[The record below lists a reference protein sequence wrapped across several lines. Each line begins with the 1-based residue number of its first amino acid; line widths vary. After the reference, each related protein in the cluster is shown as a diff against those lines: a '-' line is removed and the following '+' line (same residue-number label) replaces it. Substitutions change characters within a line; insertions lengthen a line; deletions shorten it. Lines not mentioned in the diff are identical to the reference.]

1 MTKRPSGTR
10 PPYAV
15 LSRHYDEAYASWR
28 VFLSIARD
36 ELFRKHRVRFAS
48 VLDVGA
54 GSGWQA
60 LELARRGARVVA
72 VEPVAS
78 FLPPLRRAAK
88 AAGLA
93 VDVRQGALPE
103 LPLEPG
109 ERFDLALATFDVLN
123 HLPSR
128 PLLGAALGSLA
139 GALRRGGHLLFD
151 VVTPETIG
159 LFPEHH
165 RVTRLASGI
174 LSAETAALDPDSGD
188 GILTRDWFL
197 PVKGAHGS
205 DRGDGGDTRDEE
217 TLYRHVRES
226 YREIAWQREEV
237 EEALDQAGF
246 AVRLFEDASG
256 WISLSP
262 PGARWLVLARRR

>member
-1 MTKRPSGTR
+1 MKKHPADSR

-15 LSRHYDEAYASWR
+15 LSRHYDEAYSAWR
-28 VFLSIARD
+28 TFLGVARD
-36 ELFRKHRVRFAS
+36 EVFRKHRVRFSS
-48 VLDVGA
+48 VLDAGA

-78 FLPPLRRAAK
+78 FLPPLRRKARAAS
-88 AAGLA
+88 LA
-93 VDVRQGALPE
+93 VEVRRGALPA

-123 HLPSR
+123 HLPAR
-128 PLLGAALGSLA
+128 ALLGAAFASLS

-151 VVTPETIG
+151 VVTPETLS

-165 RVTRLASGI
+165 RVTQLGSGI
-174 LSAETAALDPDSGD
+174 LSAETAALDPETGD
-188 GILTRDWFL
+188 GVLTRDWFL
-197 PVKGAHGS
+197 PVAGA
-205 DRGDGGDTRDEE
+205 GGAEPLFR
-217 TLYRHVRES
+217 RVRET
-226 YREIAWQREEV
+226 YREVAWEREEL
-237 EEALDQAGF
+237 EEALDGAGLSI
-246 AVRLFEDASG
+246 RLFDDASG
-256 WISLSP
+256 WLSLSP